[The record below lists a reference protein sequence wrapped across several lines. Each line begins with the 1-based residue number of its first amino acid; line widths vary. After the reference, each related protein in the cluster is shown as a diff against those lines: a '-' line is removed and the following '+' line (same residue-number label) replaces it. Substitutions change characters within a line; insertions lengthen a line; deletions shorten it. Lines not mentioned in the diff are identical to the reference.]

1 MRRLRTSPSMPVW
14 LLVALALVVAVPAW
28 SQAVA
33 TDKAEEPEARK
44 VSKVDA
50 ITIKQ
55 TTAAAAGY
63 LKLGDIKGESTDDR
77 HRNEIE
83 VLSWSWGTSR
93 TGAQVRPASGPGT
106 LTITKAVDKSS
117 PQLLQASTSG
127 RKFDQMT
134 ITLPPRPGERART
147 VTLKGVV
154 IASVQRSDS
163 GDVPT
168 ESISFNFTKIE

>member
-1 MRRLRTSPSMPVW
+1 MPVW
-14 LLVALALVVAVPAW
+14 LLVALALVVAAPA
-28 SQAVA
+28 SPQAVA
-33 TDKAEEPEARK
+33 TDKPKEPEARK

-50 ITIKQ
+50 ITVKQ
-55 TTAAAAGY
+55 KTMAAGY
-63 LKLGDIKGESTDDR
+63 LKLGDIKGESRDDN
-77 HRNEIE
+77 HKNEIE
-83 VLSWSWGTSR
+83 VLSWSFGTSR
-93 TGAQVRPASGPGT
+93 TGVQVPPPAGPGT

-147 VTLKGVV
+147 VTLRDVV

-168 ESISFNFTKIE
+168 ESISFNFTKID

>member
-1 MRRLRTSPSMPVW
+1 MRRLRTSPAMPVW
-14 LLVALALVVAVPAW
+14 ILVPLALVVAVPAW

-33 TDKAEEPEARK
+33 TDKPEPEARK
-44 VSKVDA
+44 VSKVEA
-50 ITIKQ
+50 LTIKQ
-55 TTAAAAGY
+55 TTTAAAGY
-63 LKLGDIKGESTDDR
+63 LKLGDIKGESTDDK
-77 HRNEIE
+77 HKDEIE

-154 IASVQRSDS
+154 IASVQRSGS

>member
-1 MRRLRTSPSMPVW
+1 MRRFRTSHAVLTW
-14 LLVALALVVAVPAW
+14 LFVPAALVFAAPAS
-28 SQAVA
+28 SQAVT
-33 TDKAEEPEARK
+33 TDKPAEPQPRK

-55 TTAAAAGY
+55 TVAASAY
-63 LKLGDIKGESTDDR
+63 LKLGDIKGESKDDS
-77 HRNEIE
+77 HKEKIE
-83 VLSWSWGTSR
+83 VLSWSWGASQAAAR
-93 TGAQVRPASGPGT
+93 TRPISGPGT

-117 PQLLQASTSG
+117 PKLLHASTSG

-134 ITLPPRPGERART
+134 VTLPPRPGERART
-147 VTLKGVV
+147 VTLRDVV
-154 IASVQRSDS
+154 IASVQRSSS

>member
-1 MRRLRTSPSMPVW
+1 MRSLRTSRSMPAW
-14 LLVALALVVAVPAW
+14 LLVPLALVVAVPAW

-33 TDKAEEPEARK
+33 TDKPAEPEARK

-55 TTAAAAGY
+55 KTAAAAGY

-93 TGAQVRPASGPGT
+93 TGAQTRPTSGPGT

-134 ITLPPRPGERART
+134 VTLPPRPGERART
-147 VTLKGVV
+147 VTLRGVV